1 MAPELGCQFALDDPN
16 GPSVLQTFASFIP
29 PGLIPPGTLPDF
41 PVTNEAFAG
50 FLFAESTAVVS
61 LHVRV
66 GELAASG
73 DPRPWVNGPYS
84 SVPAACAAFTEEPG
98 NAMEWFYPARLDLD
112 LTRGAEPITYNAVAR
127 YLGLRMKH
135 LHEITTPLFAFETS
149 ISEGGVLAGAKRLIQ
164 KSKIRKYRL
173 VADEAMGHLDPL
185 LDFADENT
193 FVQNVVP
200 FLKSIAS
207 QAAG

>member
-1 MAPELGCQFALDDPN
+1 
-16 GPSVLQTFASFIP
+16 
-29 PGLIPPGTLPDF
+29 
-41 PVTNEAFAG
+41 
-50 FLFAESTAVVS
+50 
-61 LHVRV
+61 
-66 GELAASG
+66 
-73 DPRPWVNGPYS
+73 
-84 SVPAACAAFTEEPG
+84 
-98 NAMEWFYPARLDLD
+98 
-112 LTRGAEPITYNAVAR
+112 
-127 YLGLRMKH
+127 MKH